1 MLTVSE
7 ALERLKATGITDSIQ
22 VLRKWI
28 RDGEIT
34 AIPPEQGR
42 RKEGYRIEAEE
53 LERFIS
59 QRNPLY
65 PEVQR
70 LRQENDQL
78 KAELEQLKQQISNQ
92 KDRSEDEPKEDES
105 EPIGPAQGADR
116 NGELTWNQVCDIYE
130 KETKRIKDSDIL
142 GGIWEEVMGLLFPMS
157 LFPEE
162 TESTE
167 LRQRSGQFMCPATG
181 KVFPTCEEA
190 VISLIQFVIK
200 KYQKKNATKGA

>member
-130 KETKRIKDSDIL
+130 K
-142 GGIWEEVMGLLFPMS
+142 
-157 LFPEE
+157 
-162 TESTE
+162 
-167 LRQRSGQFMCPATG
+167 
-181 KVFPTCEEA
+181 
-190 VISLIQFVIK
+190 
-200 KYQKKNATKGA
+200 